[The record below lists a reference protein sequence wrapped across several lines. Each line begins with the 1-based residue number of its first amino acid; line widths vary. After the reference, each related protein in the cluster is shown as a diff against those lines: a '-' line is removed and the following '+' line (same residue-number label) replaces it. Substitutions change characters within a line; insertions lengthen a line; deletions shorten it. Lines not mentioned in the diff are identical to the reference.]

1 MTAFDRASIAVL
13 LGALALL
20 SLGGAALWSQATDPS
35 DGTRLSLQQT
45 VWRSD
50 GVVATTVDEQPG
62 SLRNGDLVVAVEGR
76 ALGSL
81 ARSLFAPASSRPAL
95 ELGQIL
101 TYTVVREGRTLD
113 VPVTL
118 RRFPL
123 AANLAQVW
131 GIVALALAF
140 LAVAMFVFANRPADL
155 GARTMLLTSAGVA
168 ANALGSI
175 GLEVSDLVARGVS
188 FWLFPATN
196 VGAYLFFWSAAVH
209 FALVFPRPQA
219 ALRRH
224 LWIVPLLYVAPLAA
238 QALYVAALWASAS
251 STLERIGSNVTLLTP
266 VFPTPVFLV
275 LLLAALIAGYRSTRD
290 PTSRQQVRWVALA
303 LVTSGG
309 AALAFG
315 TLPELVLGR
324 ALLDWNAQA
333 LFALPVPFAI
343 AAAILRH
350 QLFGIEVIVN
360 RALVYGVLTACVV
373 ATYVLVVGYLG
384 ALFETRDD
392 LAISVVAAS
401 LVALLFQ
408 PLREWLQRSV
418 NRLMYGERDSPYE
431 VIARLGHRLEATL
444 APEAVLP
451 TIVESAAQA
460 LKLPHASLWLVEE
473 GGLRLGAA
481 HGSAPGQTAVADRD
495 AVQILRRSH
504 DAVGRDVLDARG
516 ELSATL
522 VAVGADLILPLSHR
536 GELLGAL
543 ALAPRAP
550 GEALSRADR
559 MLLRDL
565 AGAAGAAVHA
575 VRLTLAL
582 RASLE
587 ELRRSRELL
596 VAAQEEERQRVQRDL
611 HDGLGP
617 TLASLRLRIEGC
629 LQLANGSPP
638 ALIQELERLDDLV
651 GEATA
656 DIRRLVYALRPPSL
670 DQLGLVPALRQHVE
684 RFGRETGLRVRF
696 AAEDDPAVVA
706 AAEAAIF
713 RVAQEALHNV
723 QRHAYASHVDVDLY
737 HDGEWLVLRVSDDGV
752 GLGADDERPA
762 HGTGLRSMR
771 VRAEELGGTLRVEG
785 MSGRGTDVLLRI
797 PTKASR
803 ER

>member
-35 DGTRLSLQQT
+35 DGTRLGPSPA
-45 VWRSD
+45 VWRSG
-50 GVVATTVDEQPG
+50 GVVATTVDQPPDG
-62 SLRNGDLVVAVEGR
+62 LRTGDLVIAVEGR
-76 ALGSL
+76 SL
-81 ARSLFAPASSRPAL
+81 ESWARSLFAPSSSRPVL
-95 ELGQIL
+95 QVGQIL

-123 AANLAQVW
+123 AANLAYAW
-131 GIVALALAF
+131 GIVAFALAF
-140 LAVAMFVFANRPADL
+140 LAVAMFVFANRPADP

-168 ANALGSI
+168 ANALGSL
-175 GLEVSDLVARGVS
+175 GLEVSDLVGRGMS
-188 FWLFPATN
+188 FWLFQTTN
-196 VGAYLFFWSAAVH
+196 VGAYLLFWSAAVH
-209 FALVFPRPQA
+209 FALVFPRPQP

-224 LWIVPLLYVAPLAA
+224 PWVVPVLYVAPVAA
-238 QALYVAALWASAS
+238 QTAYVAAMGAIAS
-251 STLERIGSNVTLLTP
+251 STLDWIGRSNVSLITE
-266 VFPTPVFLV
+266 VYLV
-275 LLLAALIAGYRSTRD
+275 LLLVAVIAGYRSAPD

-303 LVTSGG
+303 LVASGG
-309 AALAFG
+309 IALALG
-315 TLPELVLGR
+315 TLPELVLGH
-324 ALLDWNAQA
+324 AVLDWNAQA
-333 LFALPVPFAI
+333 LFGLMVPFAI

-350 QLFGIEVIVN
+350 RLFGIEVIVN

-384 ALFETRDD
+384 ALFETRDN

-473 GGLRLGAA
+473 SGLRLGAA
-481 HGSAPGQTAVADRD
+481 HGSTPGQTAAADRD
-495 AVQILRRSH
+495 AVQILRAAH
-504 DAVGRDVLDARG
+504 DAVGRDELDARG
-516 ELSATL
+516 EVSATL
-522 VAVGADLILPLSHR
+522 GAVGADLILPLSHR

-629 LQLANGSPP
+629 LQLAKGSPS
-638 ALIQELERLDDLV
+638 ALVQELEWLDDLV
-651 GEATA
+651 GEASA

-670 DQLGLVPALRQHVE
+670 DQLGLVPALRQHVD
-684 RFGRETGLRVRF
+684 RFGRETGLVVRF
-696 AAEDDPAVVA
+696 VAEGDPAVGA

-723 QRHAYASHVDVDLY
+723 QRHARASQVDVNL
-737 HDGEWLVLRVSDDGV
+737 HHEGGWLVLRVSDDGV

-762 HGTGLRSMR
+762 HGAGLRSMR
-771 VRAEELGGTLRVEG
+771 ERAEQLGGTLRVEG
-785 MSGRGTDVLLRI
+785 MRGRGTDVLLRI
-797 PTKASR
+797 PAKASR

>member
-50 GVVATTVDEQPG
+50 GVVATTIDEQPG
-62 SLRNGDLVVAVEGR
+62 SLRNGDLVVAVEGG
-76 ALGSL
+76 ALGSS

-95 ELGQIL
+95 QVGETL

-123 AANLAQVW
+123 AANLAYAW

-168 ANALGSI
+168 ANGLGSI
-175 GLEVSDLVARGVS
+175 GLEVSDLVGRGVS

-196 VGAYLFFWSAAVH
+196 VGAYLLFWSAAVH

-219 ALRRH
+219 VLRRH
-224 LWIVPLLYVAPLAA
+224 LWIVPLLYLAPFAA

-251 STLERIGSNVTLLTP
+251 STLERIGGSNVTLLTP
-266 VFPTPVFLV
+266 VVPTPVFLV

-303 LVTSGG
+303 LVASGG
-309 AALAFG
+309 AALALG
-315 TLPELVLGR
+315 ALPELVLGR

-408 PLREWLQRSV
+408 PLRERLQRSV

-481 HGSAPGQTAVADRD
+481 HGSAPGRTAAADRD
-495 AVQILRRSH
+495 AVQILRRAH
-504 DAVGRDVLDARG
+504 DAVSRDELDARG

-550 GEALSRADR
+550 GEALSRA
-559 MLLRDL
+559 
-565 AGAAGAAVHA
+565 V
-575 VRLTLAL
+575 
-582 RASLE
+582 RASCSSRHKRRSGSASSGTFTMASG
-587 ELRRSRELL
+587 RRSRACAYGSR
-596 VAAQEEERQRVQRDL
+596 AACSSR
-611 HDGLGP
+611 
-617 TLASLRLRIEGC
+617 
-629 LQLANGSPP
+629 
-638 ALIQELERLDDLV
+638 
-651 GEATA
+651 TA
-656 DIRRLVYALRPPSL
+656 PRRR
-670 DQLGLVPALRQHVE
+670 
-684 RFGRETGLRVRF
+684 
-696 AAEDDPAVVA
+696 
-706 AAEAAIF
+706 
-713 RVAQEALHNV
+713 
-723 QRHAYASHVDVDLY
+723 
-737 HDGEWLVLRVSDDGV
+737 
-752 GLGADDERPA
+752 
-762 HGTGLRSMR
+762 
-771 VRAEELGGTLRVEG
+771 
-785 MSGRGTDVLLRI
+785 
-797 PTKASR
+797 
-803 ER
+803 